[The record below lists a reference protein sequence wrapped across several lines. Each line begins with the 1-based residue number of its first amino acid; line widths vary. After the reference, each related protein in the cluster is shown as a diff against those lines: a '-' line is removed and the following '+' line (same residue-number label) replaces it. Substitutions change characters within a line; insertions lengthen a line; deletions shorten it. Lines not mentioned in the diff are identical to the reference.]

1 MNAEA
6 TNKNSGEPRI
16 KFWIGKIGMPC
27 RLNRLQVNRMKL
39 AGMRQREAK
48 IICLS

>member
-27 RLNRLQVNRMKL
+27 RLNKLQVNRIKA
-39 AGMRQREAK
+39 AGMTQREAVV
-48 IICLS
+48 IRLV